1 MPSAS
6 LQPTILGGLVIG
18 ILSAL
23 PIVNMGNCCCCLWV
37 TSGGVLAAYL
47 LQANS
52 REPIDP
58 GDGALVGLLAG
69 LVGAV
74 VFLVIS
80 LPISVLVGPIQA
92 RMIERLIENASDLPG
107 GMRGAFESM
116 RTGSGGLSMVIGFAF
131 QLVSGVVFSTA
142 GGVLGALFF
151 RRRRT
156 APAEPVDVALP
167 GGPGQL

>member
-1 MPSAS
+1 MPSAN
-6 LQPTILGGLVIG
+6 LQPAILGGLVIG

-47 LQANS
+47 LQASS
-52 REPIDP
+52 RGPIDP

-80 LPISVLVGPIQA
+80 LPISVLAGPIQA
-92 RMIERLIENASDLPG
+92 RMIERLIENASDLPE

-116 RTGSGGLSMVIGFAF
+116 RTGSGGLSIVIGFAF
-131 QLVSGVVFSTA
+131 QLVSGVVFSTI
-142 GGVLGALFF
+142 GGLLGALFF
-151 RRRRT
+151 RRGRT
-156 APAEPVDVALP
+156 AAAVPADVAPP
-167 GGPGQL
+167 GEPGQL

>member
-6 LQPTILGGLVIG
+6 LQPAILGGLVIG

-37 TSGGVLAAYL
+37 TGGGVLAAYL
-47 LQANS
+47 LQANT
-52 REPIDP
+52 RGPIEA

-80 LPISVLVGPIQA
+80 LPISVLAGPIQA
-92 RMIERLIENASDLPG
+92 RMIERLVQNASDLPE
-107 GMRGAFESM
+107 GMRDAFASM
-116 RTGSGGLSMVIGFAF
+116 RTGSGGLSIVIGFAF
-131 QLVSGVVFSTA
+131 QLVAGVVFSTL
-142 GGVLGALFF
+142 GGLLGALFF
-151 RRRRT
+151 RRGRT
-156 APAEPVDVALP
+156 AAAVPADAAPPE
-167 GGPGQL
+167 GPGPL

>member
-6 LQPTILGGLVIG
+6 LQPAILGGLVIG

-23 PIVNMGNCCCCLWV
+23 PIINMGNCCCCLWV

-47 LQANS
+47 LQASS

-107 GMRGAFESM
+107 GMRDAFESM
-116 RTGSGGLSMVIGFAF
+116 RTGSGGLSIVIGFAF
-131 QLVSGVVFSTA
+131 QLVSGAVFSTV
-142 GGVLGALFF
+142 GGLLGALFF
-151 RRRRT
+151 RRGKT
-156 APAEPVDVALP
+156 APEVPADAALP
-167 GGPGQL
+167 SGPGQL